1 MMANSDEYP
10 AGWLTQFRRGA
21 VGGVLLFVLAVVLT
35 AIPTFL
41 AWLAPGAD
49 STSAGRAL
57 KAAMVVAISGNQGGV
72 VLNGTSVSLSPLLV
86 SLLLGWLVVG
96 QARGQDTA
104 IGFAGL
110 VTGYTVA
117 TAMAAHWSQL
127 GATRVPVA
135 SSAVAACCFVLLVGG
150 AARFGPAYWN
160 RLAERWR
167 QVGKAAAGI
176 CAVYVLAAALLA
188 AGVLATHLH
197 EAARLQGVLAGGAA
211 GLPVALLG
219 IAATPNAVLSGVGY
233 LTGPGFEVGSHT
245 SVSMFAVVHGQ
256 LPVFPLLAGVPSGRP
271 ATALGAAVGVL
282 TALVAGWLAV
292 RLVSGS
298 ARPSDRPVADVGI
311 DVLLAAL
318 GAGVMLAGLSALA
331 AGGVGS
337 GSLSHV
343 GATGWQVGA
352 AIVALASAASAIW
365 VGIDRLRHRAAGV
378 QASVEGPPAPR
389 LRQVPGPA
397 PSESSGRDDGSGPD
411 REERRL
417 RSTG

>member
-1 MMANSDEYP
+1 
-10 AGWLTQFRRGA
+10 
-21 VGGVLLFVLAVVLT
+21 
-35 AIPTFL
+35 
-41 AWLAPGAD
+41 
-49 STSAGRAL
+49 
-57 KAAMVVAISGNQGGV
+57 
-72 VLNGTSVSLSPLLV
+72 
-86 SLLLGWLVVG
+86 
-96 QARGQDTA
+96 
-104 IGFAGL
+104 
-110 VTGYTVA
+110 
-117 TAMAAHWSQL
+117 
-127 GATRVPVA
+127 
-135 SSAVAACCFVLLVGG
+135 
-150 AARFGPAYWN
+150 
-160 RLAERWR
+160 
-167 QVGKAAAGI
+167 
-176 CAVYVLAAALLA
+176 
-188 AGVLATHLH
+188 
-197 EAARLQGVLAGGAA
+197 
-211 GLPVALLG
+211 
-219 IAATPNAVLSGVGY
+219 
-233 LTGPGFEVGSHT
+233 
-245 SVSMFAVVHGQ
+245 
-256 LPVFPLLAGVPSGRP
+256 VPSGRP

-292 RLVSGS
+292 RLVSRS

-378 QASVEGPPAPR
+378 QASVEAPPAPR

-397 PSESSGRDDGSGPD
+397 PSESSGRADGSGPD